1 LEFDHRP
8 EDLWCKGL
16 AGMMKARSDTA
27 AIRVPVQPVRAGLP
41 VEEEAVALKRC
52 DYPADGEALSAP

>member
-1 LEFDHRP
+1 LQLDHRL
-8 EDLWCKGL
+8 EDFGCEGL

-41 VEEEAVALKRC
+41 VEEKAVVSKRC